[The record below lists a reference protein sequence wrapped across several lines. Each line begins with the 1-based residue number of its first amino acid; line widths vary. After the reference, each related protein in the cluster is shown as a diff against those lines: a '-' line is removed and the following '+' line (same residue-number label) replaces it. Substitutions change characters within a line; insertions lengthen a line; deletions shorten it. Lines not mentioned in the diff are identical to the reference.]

1 MPVETDPTMDEDGC
15 RVRPGFPLSVSVSAG
30 LAPLA
35 GGQLPVTICHQ
46 VSALFVPAVE
56 VWQPHVAQGA
66 RLMALLRGPCRDSN
80 RHDRSCSWPSSPHL
94 FSVYRALAGCERRV
108 PRIAA
113 AMPAGA
119 ICPVRTA
126 LVVRT
131 VWAWSFERWSCCLG
145 RCRAA
150 RHIAATGCTLAKG

>member
-66 RLMALLRGPCRDSN
+66 RLMALLRGRAGIPTGMTVSVGRL
-80 RHDRSCSWPSSPHL
+80 HPSAFL
-94 FSVYRALAGCERRV
+94 ILATAPQ
-108 PRIAA
+108 PRICAPGCGLSVA
-113 AMPAGA
+113 S
-119 ICPVRTA
+119 PV
-126 LVVRT
+126 
-131 VWAWSFERWSCCLG
+131 SLG
-145 RCRAA
+145 SY
-150 RHIAATGCTLAKG
+150 LQMQWPVQ